1 MTRLILVRH
10 GQSEANL
17 QNFSAGQ
24 TDIPL
29 TELGRRQAQKA
40 ADYLVANWKIDRIY
54 ASDLSRAIHTAQPIA
69 DRLGL
74 TIHTDRRLREID
86 TGDWAGLPSSVRDER
101 YGELVRLSREDFSH
115 MRYPNGESVTE
126 TYRRMVECIT
136 EIVEQNDGKSV
147 MIASHGG
154 ALRAFTAYVLG
165 FAEDEVGK
173 SPSIGENASIQIYD
187 WNDGIWQTVLPL
199 TTEHLKDLALTTDEL
214 SKV

>member
-24 TDIPL
+24 TDSPL
-29 TELGRRQAQKA
+29 TELGRKQAWRA
-40 ADYLVANWKIDRIY
+40 ADYLLTNYTIDCVW
-54 ASDLSRAIHTAQPIA
+54 ASDLSRAIDTAKPTA
-69 DRLGL
+69 ERLGL
-74 TIHTDRRLREID
+74 PIHTDRRLREID
-86 TGDWAGLPSSVRDER
+86 TGDWAELPFSIRDAR
-101 YGELVRLSREDFSH
+101 YPDLVRLSREDFSH
-115 MRYPNGESVTE
+115 MQYPNGESVVE

-136 EIVEQNDGKSV
+136 EIVGQNDGKSV

-154 ALRAFTAYVLG
+154 ALRAFTAHVLG

-173 SPSIGENASIQIYD
+173 APSIGENASIQIYE
-187 WNDGIWQTVLPL
+187 WNDGVWQTVLPL